1 MSETWD
7 RLKITLAELGIEP
20 KKSLGQNFLISDV
33 VIGKIIQ
40 AAQNMNPD
48 SMVEVGPGPGALTF
62 HLTQM
67 GKDLELIE
75 LDRVIAEHW
84 RKQNC
89 TVHEA
94 DALQV
99 DWSPW
104 LNKAG
109 KRILVSNLPYQISSS
124 LVIDRSLD
132 AKPLDGMVLMFQK
145 EVAQRIRARQQD
157 ELYGMLSVVAQSFW
171 KMETVSDVGPGDF
184 FPPPK
189 VASRV
194 LSFVAQPSP
203 VQDKRRYFK
212 FVKAC
217 FLHPR
222 KLMASNLEQ
231 GWNIPKEKA
240 VEVLLRMKLPEKARA
255 GELSVKQFVEFYH
268 ELG

>member
-1 MSETWD
+1 MSTTWE
-7 RLKITLAELGIEP
+7 RLKVTLAELGIEP
-20 KKSLGQNFLISDV
+20 KKSLGQNFLISDS

-40 AAQNMNPD
+40 AAQSMNPQ

-62 HLTQM
+62 HLSQM
-67 GKDLELIE
+67 GVDLELIE

-84 RKQNC
+84 RKQNL

-99 DWSPW
+99 DWRPW
-104 LNKAG
+104 LNKPG
-109 KRILVSNLPYQISSS
+109 PRILVSNLPYQISSS
-124 LVIDRSLD
+124 IVIDRCLD
-132 AKPLDGMVLMFQK
+132 ENPLDGMVLMFQK

-157 ELYGMLSVVAQSFW
+157 ELYGMLSVVTQSFW

-189 VASRV
+189 IASRV
-194 LSFVAQPSP
+194 LSFQKQASP
-203 VQDKRRYFK
+203 VADKRRYFK

-231 GWNIPKEKA
+231 GWNIQKERA
-240 VEVLLRMKLPEKARA
+240 VEVLLKMKLSEKARA
-255 GELSVKQFVEFYH
+255 GELTVKQFVDFYH